1 MTEEL
6 LTAEVRIRL
15 TPTEKQQL
23 KSLANAN
30 ELPLTT
36 TEIVST
42 PSNDSTIQ
50 ILSSI
55 NRQQY
60 RYKN

>member
-30 ELPLTT
+30 ELPL
-36 TEIVST
+36 ST
-42 PSNDSTIQ
+42 FLRVVFRRETPNYTR
-50 ILSSI
+50 
-55 NRQQY
+55 NRFY
-60 RYKN
+60 A